1 MGVIIMFKQMRELF
15 LPSSEKIEEVP
26 QEPMSLEKQA
36 QLRPLLIQN
45 DSVEKAIELEK
56 AFEYNQIF
64 QEQKT
69 IHELLKN
76 TATLVD
82 EQGEEIDS
90 ISNNITDASDNAQGG
105 SLNTRIAEASRS
117 SNCVII

>member
-15 LPSSEKIEEVP
+15 LPSSEKSEEVP

-36 QLRPLLIQN
+36 QLEPLLVQN

-56 AFEYNQIF
+56 AFEYKQIF
-64 QEQKT
+64 QQQKE

-90 ISNNITDASDNAQGG
+90 IRNNISDTLDNVQDG
-105 SLNTRIAEASRS
+105 SLNTRIAEASRDS
-117 SNCVII
+117 FCVIS